1 MNEKY
6 LKHIMSDAIYRRPDV
21 QGRVFSLPVCP
32 RCERPAFRDKG
43 YTQNGT
49 VSCPHCGYTG
59 FSGRTVGFH
68 AKEV

>member
-6 LKHIMSDAIYRRPDV
+6 LKHIQSPFTIRPDV
-21 QGRVFSLPVCP
+21 RARVFSLPVCP

-43 YTQNGT
+43 YAQNGT

-59 FSGRTVGFH
+59 FSGRTVGIH